1 MTSIIQSIILALR
14 DAGML
19 CLRRQFLGTV
29 LNYLK
34 VKNNITKLEKTSNML
49 NCYFC
54 ELDVFEDISR
64 IVVIDRSPSQS
75 LGNRF
80 T

>member
-1 MTSIIQSIILALR
+1 
-14 DAGML
+14 
-19 CLRRQFLGTV
+19 LGTV